1 MSKFCM
7 IETAFDNISQ
17 VNKVVD
23 TLLEKKLVAS
33 THVIKSDSSWNYKG
47 KKESNEEFLLQMK
60 TKTKN
65 KEVIYEIIKKIH
77 SYECFEF
84 AIYKI
89 NSLNAEYLG
98 WLDKEV
104 W

>member
-23 TLLEKKLVAS
+23 ILLEKKLVAS

-65 KEVIYEIIKKIH
+65 KEIIYEIIKNVH

-89 NSLNAEYLG
+89 NSLNIGYLD
-98 WLDKEV
+98 WLDKEI

>member
-7 IETAFDNISQ
+7 IETAFDNVSQ

-65 KEVIYEIIKKIH
+65 KEVIYEIIKKIY